1 MPDFTLRQL
10 EYLVAVADH
19 GTIAAAATQLHVSD
33 SAVATALTQ
42 LERSLGTSLLVRRR
56 AHGVQLTSEGTLAV
70 DRARALLVQTQD
82 FHAEFSSVEL
92 RGTVKIATYPT
103 LAPTL
108 APRLVRKLEDAHPGL
123 RVQVATLPASRLQQ
137 EVENGQVDLGICY
150 GFDLSGDFERKVLRL
165 LHAHVALPPDHR
177 LADAERVDLHEL
189 ADEPFIRYDQT
200 PSWEHTQ
207 SVLEAAGITVNTRFT
222 TSGYELARSYVAA
235 GLGWSL
241 FVMRSLNEGT
251 RDGGHIVVKPISPPP
266 TPTEVVAVWRRNRP
280 MRRVQPLIDALTAI
294 VQEDARSLPELG

>member
-1 MPDFTLRQL
+1 MSDFTLRQL
-10 EYLVAVADH
+10 EYLVAVAEH
-19 GTIAAAATQLHVSD
+19 GTIAAAAASLHVSE

-42 LERSLGTSLLVRRR
+42 LERSLGTTLLVRRR

-70 DRARALLVQTQD
+70 QRARSLLVQTQD
-82 FHAEFSSVEL
+82 FQAEFSSVEL
-92 RGTVKIATYPT
+92 RGSVHIATYPT

-123 RVQVATLPASRLQQ
+123 RVQVSTMPASRLQQ
-137 EVENGQVDLGICY
+137 EVEHGQVDLGICY
-150 GFDLSGDFERKVLRL
+150 GFDLAGDFERRVLRQ

-177 LADAERVDLHEL
+177 LADAERVDLREL
-189 ADEPFIRYDQT
+189 ADEPFIRYDQS

-207 SVLEAAGITVNTRFT
+207 SVLEAAGISVNTRFST
-222 TSGYELARSYVAA
+222 DGYELARSYVAA

-280 MRRVQPLIDALTAI
+280 MRRVQPLIDALVAL
-294 VQEDARSLPELG
+294 VQEDARTLPELG